1 MKITSFINEAPV
13 IEKIL
18 KRLYLWRAEPP
29 GQPPPDGLY
38 EEMID
43 DQPFDDG
50 WGDYEEPS
58 IALN

>member
-1 MKITSFINEAPV
+1 MLV

-18 KRLYLWRAEPP
+18 KHLHLWRADHP

-50 WGDYEEPS
+50 WDDYEEPS